1 MSETRVMFLQL
12 DDLNDEARDRFL
24 EFMDAEESDYDKC
37 PVAMVMR
44 EVETNVTRA
53 T

>member
-24 EFMDAEESDYDKC
+24 TFMGAEESDYDTC

-44 EVETNVTRA
+44 EVESKEARVI
-53 T
+53 

>member
-24 EFMDAEESDYDKC
+24 EFMEAEESDYDTC
-37 PVAMVMR
+37 SIAMVMR
-44 EVETNVTRA
+44 DVEPKETRA
-53 T
+53 P